1 MTKKDY
7 PFASA
12 SMYLLLASLHVV
24 ILVTGFAM
32 VIGGWEVPKF
42 VHLFAVAVFTYL
54 AYVGYQLERTQAE
67 KPAKRK
73 R

>member
-1 MTKKDY
+1 MGKRDY

-12 SMYLLLASLHVV
+12 SMFLLLASLHVV
-24 ILVTGFAM
+24 IVVTGFAM

-42 VHLFAVAVFTYL
+42 VNLFGVAIFTYL
-54 AYVGYQLERTQAE
+54 AYVGYQVEKKTGE
-67 KPAKRK
+67 KPKKR